1 MSTTRFPLLI
11 TAANGCPV
19 VTGISNPA
27 VVASVSSSAAA
38 TTNCPKPTY
47 YRLQF
52 NQSTDQFSEWTFR
65 VPDDYVSSPIIT
77 IKLAAAVNTGNVIMG
92 AGLAV
97 GLDSATDVTAGTF
110 LACDVSATTAV
121 PATIGLEADLSWAL
135 TATGLV
141 AGAQASVFLSRR
153 ASAAG
158 DTATGDAYANSVQL
172 SYTS

>member
-11 TAANGCPV
+11 TQAAGCPALPL
-19 VTGISNPA
+19 SNPA
-27 VVASVSSSAAA
+27 AVASVTSSAAA
-38 TTNCPKPTY
+38 TTNTPKPTY
-47 YRLQF
+47 YQLQF
-52 NQSTDQFSEWTFR
+52 DQTTDKFAVWTFR
-65 VPDDYVSSPIIT
+65 IPDDYVSSPVMT

-97 GLDSATDVTAGTF
+97 GLDNTTDVSAGTF

-121 PATIGLEADLSWAL
+121 PATIGLEADLSWSL
-135 TATGLV
+135 TSTGLV
-141 AGAQASVFLSRR
+141 VGALVSVFLSRR

-158 DTATGDAYANSVQL
+158 DTAAGTSYANAVQF